1 MPERFDFSASH
12 RSSERV
18 RGKMCCA
25 SGAAPAPA
33 TPAASSALHLPAAPG
48 VRRQKRRSPSRLA
61 PLHER
66 RARLP
71 GRRCAARP
79 RRPPRPGCAR
89 ARPAARPAAR
99 RRRPPPPR
107 AAPPTPAWMAWRAPA
122 RPMPGTFDTTTP
134 PPTLSCTASAAC
146 IPPVTDRAEA
156 EPSCRCALG
165 LGAWRLYQFSRMR
178 PGRSTP
184 SQGTA
189 HARGA
194 GGARG
199 AHGRRRARGRGAL
212 RARLRLERQAHRP
225 WQRLVARPA
234 RGGHLRHARQPGRA
248 ALGIRRH
255 AAEAADVSIGLVRPS
270 PFLLLFPPCRP
281 LLRRRLRGHAQCGLL
296 AAPGRARAARAG
308 ALRCSPALL
317 LRCRTQLRGG
327 PCRGPLRRRERCAG
341 PSGGRSAPFAVC
353 ASSPGLLQLTALLCR
368 WRSLRRRR
376 RWHAAFCR
384 RGRRS
389 RRRRQLSLF
398 ALGAGCRCL
407 HLRAARPL
415 GGRLRQLGAGRGGG
429 GGSGCSG
436 GFST

>member
-1 MPERFDFSASH
+1 MWAGRGAGTAPPMTYPRPFISHAHRSVMPERFDFSASH

-156 EPSCRCALG
+156 EPSCRCAL
-165 LGAWRLYQFSRMR
+165 R
-178 PGRSTP
+178 PG
-184 SQGTA
+184 A
-189 HARGA
+189 
-194 GGARG
+194 
-199 AHGRRRARGRGAL
+199 
-212 RARLRLERQAHRP
+212 
-225 WQRLVARPA
+225 
-234 RGGHLRHARQPGRA
+234 
-248 ALGIRRH
+248 
-255 AAEAADVSIGLVRPS
+255 
-270 PFLLLFPPCRP
+270 
-281 LLRRRLRGHAQCGLL
+281 
-296 AAPGRARAARAG
+296 
-308 ALRCSPALL
+308 
-317 LRCRTQLRGG
+317 
-327 PCRGPLRRRERCAG
+327 
-341 PSGGRSAPFAVC
+341 
-353 ASSPGLLQLTALLCR
+353 
-368 WRSLRRRR
+368 
-376 RWHAAFCR
+376 
-384 RGRRS
+384 
-389 RRRRQLSLF
+389 
-398 ALGAGCRCL
+398 
-407 HLRAARPL
+407 
-415 GGRLRQLGAGRGGG
+415 
-429 GGSGCSG
+429 
-436 GFST
+436 